1 MSQLK
6 PQRVARSR
14 CVRRY
19 AAATPSTLQLW
30 LCAKAPL
37 TRTVARARWAAAVLA
52 ATFTQGGF
60 AGLVTCPLDVTKT
73 RLMLGTD
80 ADGKR
85 YNGMLRTMA
94 RIYRIEGPGALMSG
108 ASARVLWM
116 SLGGLV
122 FLGCY
127 EQAKTTLIGRV

>member
-1 MSQLK
+1 
-6 PQRVARSR
+6 
-14 CVRRY
+14 
-19 AAATPSTLQLW
+19 
-30 LCAKAPL
+30 
-37 TRTVARARWAAAVLA
+37 
-52 ATFTQGGF
+52 
-60 AGLVTCPLDVTKT
+60 
-73 RLMLGTD
+73 MLGTD